1 MAVGVELDAEWF
13 ITKPWPCFI
22 LPPILSTI
30 PHNHHANHTLSITRI
45 YTHTHT
51 HTHMHACKLTHTHT
65 HRNNLDLVEVENRL
79 LEEAHRLSTSYLL
92 QDARCSAT
100 KAVSIRMCS
109 AESDLSAPLVL
120 DTTPAQ
126 FRAQLEKMRRVAD
139 FHKFEYLARA
149 INELN

>member
-1 MAVGVELDAEWF
+1 MEKGRSKEEDEKNLREGRW
-13 ITKPWPCFI
+13 KCQ
-22 LPPILSTI
+22 
-30 PHNHHANHTLSITRI
+30 H
-45 YTHTHT
+45 
-51 HTHMHACKLTHTHT
+51 C
-65 HRNNLDLVEVENRL
+65 RNNLDLVEVENRL
-79 LEEAHRLSTSYLL
+79 LEETHRLSTSYLL

-109 AESDLSAPLVL
+109 AESDLSAPLRL

-126 FRAQLEKMRRVAD
+126 FKVQLEKMRRVAD